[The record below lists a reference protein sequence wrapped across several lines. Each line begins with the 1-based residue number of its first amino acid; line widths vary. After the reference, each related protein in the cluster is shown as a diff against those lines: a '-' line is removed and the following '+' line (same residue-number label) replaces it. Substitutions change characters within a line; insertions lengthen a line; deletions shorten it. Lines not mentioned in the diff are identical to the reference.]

1 MRRTIYTGRC
11 STEVGVCAELS
22 DAGNWIFV
30 CMRGRSLAS
39 SSFSSSESEVFRL
52 TQEKRSSDAK
62 NADATLLPTQ
72 QATPSSFSYDKIL
85 GFSIFDEFLR
95 SVYIDFD
102 PVFFLS

>member
-1 MRRTIYTGRC
+1 MRRTIYTGRS

-95 SVYIDFD
+95 SVLY
-102 PVFFLS
+102 